1 MLLSDLTAEDIL
13 RIKESGDEVLV
24 IANYDGNRC
33 CDRYGIIT
41 ETHVKG
47 CKDFPYNSSGDNTY
61 LHIKILFRKE
71 YGMIN
76 ESWYVPINIVD
87 YLGNSKSFID
97 I

>member
-1 MLLSDLTAEDIL
+1 MLLSDLTIEDIL
-13 RIKESGDEVLV
+13 RIKESGEEVLV
-24 IANYDGNRC
+24 TANYDGNRC
-33 CDRYGIIT
+33 CDRYGIMT
-41 ETHVKG
+41 GARFKG
-47 CKDFPYNSSGDNTY
+47 CETFPYNDSRKHTY
-61 LHIKILFRKE
+61 LHVQILFRKE